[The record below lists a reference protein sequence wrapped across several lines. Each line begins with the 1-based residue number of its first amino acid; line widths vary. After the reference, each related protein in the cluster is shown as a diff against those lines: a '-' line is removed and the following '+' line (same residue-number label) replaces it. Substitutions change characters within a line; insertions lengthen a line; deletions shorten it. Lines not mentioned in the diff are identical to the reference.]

1 MLCRVSCKVCHISFL
16 WTDDPRGF
24 LDSVCL
30 RYRHCQAKL
39 IHEPVERPVLASS
52 PLKKALSGEAA
63 E

>member
-1 MLCRVSCKVCHISFL
+1 VCHISFL